1 MKTLF
6 SLCQF
11 FSPLIADASSS
22 DVRIHWKQG
31 RVLVSFVTRWDF
43 VANHYLCVLWILR
56 AKSWWLLSFVKARD
70 KCCVFS
76 LCVFLH
82 MWKVNSKGCSF
93 YICLWNKYHILQTGT
108 SSDDGLI
115 LLDFPQF
122 CGKNVFQVMKVNF
135 LIIQFPIT
143 KQSCLI
149 SLILLKEML
158 FKIWKFGL
166 CPTWKSRCNFPQFSL
181 WIWQGTKI
189 FQSRSNNSGNLFK
202 NINIL

>member
-1 MKTLF
+1 MWKRVISVVFL
-6 SLCQF
+6 
-11 FSPLIADASSS
+11 AS
-22 DVRIHWKQG
+22 
-31 RVLVSFVTRWDF
+31 
-43 VANHYLCVLWILR
+43 
-56 AKSWWLLSFVKARD
+56 
-70 KCCVFS
+70 VF
-76 LCVFLH
+76 FLH

-93 YICLWNKYHILQTGT
+93 YICLWNTIQILQTGT

-135 LIIQFPIT
+135 LIIKFPIT

>member
-1 MKTLF
+1 MHLHQMSGLIGSKDAYLSLLWHDGILSQIIIACVGDIKSKT
-6 SLCQF
+6 
-11 FSPLIADASSS
+11 AD
-22 DVRIHWKQG
+22 
-31 RVLVSFVTRWDF
+31 
-43 VANHYLCVLWILR
+43 VLWKRVI
-56 AKSWWLLSFVKARD
+56 SV
-70 KCCVFS
+70 
-76 LCVFLH
+76 VFLASVFFFTQV
-82 MWKVNSKGCSF
+82 KGYSKGCSF
-93 YICLWNKYHILQTGT
+93 YICLWNTYQILQTGT

-122 CGKNVFQVMKVNF
+122 CGKNAFQVMKVNF
-135 LIIQFPIT
+135 PIIQFPIT

-166 CPTWKSRCNFPQFSL
+166 CPTWKGRCNFPQFSL